1 MTVGLL
7 RLPPLPLYTL
17 FSHFI
22 IHKFQL
28 YKVTFRNV
36 RFSFPF
42 LSFLFSMY
50 NTINIRNETFHL
62 LIVSTILF
70 VHSFRAIYFN
80 YYSFRTENGNLDFS
94 LIKFTKDP
102 VSKNFDHGDE
112 EFFFLS
118 PSVSLEKISCFCF
131 LFRLKPFSLQSP
143 ISRMREIR
151 SFVADEPDGK
161 ILVNANQLS
170 RLSAMSR
177 HCTKSGS
184 SVGDI
189 ANFLSFVFFCI
200 FILSF
205 HSCFS
210 RNHCTVF
217 ATDQILPLPF
227 RFVIPFFSFPF
238 FFFIYLI
245 YLRSK

>member
-112 EFFFLS
+112 EFFFFSLLAFPSRRFHVFASSFAWNLSLCNLRSRAWERFDPLLPMNRTAKFSSTRTSFQDCLRCHDTVQNQDPRWAILPTSYPSFSSAFSFFPFIRASRAIIAPSLRLIKFCLFLFDLLS
-118 PSVSLEKISCFCF
+118 P
-131 LFRLKPFSLQSP
+131 
-143 ISRMREIR
+143 
-151 SFVADEPDGK
+151 
-161 ILVNANQLS
+161 
-170 RLSAMSR
+170 
-177 HCTKSGS
+177 
-184 SVGDI
+184 
-189 ANFLSFVFFCI
+189 FF
-200 FILSF
+200 
-205 HSCFS
+205 
-210 RNHCTVF
+210 
-217 ATDQILPLPF
+217 
-227 RFVIPFFSFPF
+227 PFFSFF
-238 FFFIYLI
+238 LFTWYT
-245 YLRSK
+245 

>member
-1 MTVGLL
+1 M
-7 RLPPLPLYTL
+7 
-17 FSHFI
+17 
-22 IHKFQL
+22 
-28 YKVTFRNV
+28 VTRN
-36 RFSFPF
+36 
-42 LSFLFSMY
+42 
-50 NTINIRNETFHL
+50 
-62 LIVSTILF
+62 
-70 VHSFRAIYFN
+70 
-80 YYSFRTENGNLDFS
+80 
-94 LIKFTKDP
+94 
-102 VSKNFDHGDE
+102 
-112 EFFFLS
+112 FFFLS

-227 RFVIPFFSFPF
+227 RFVIPFFFFPF
-238 FFFIYLI
+238 FFFYLLDI
-245 YLRSK
+245 PKIKMIKSNARHSSLLKLLTRPPL